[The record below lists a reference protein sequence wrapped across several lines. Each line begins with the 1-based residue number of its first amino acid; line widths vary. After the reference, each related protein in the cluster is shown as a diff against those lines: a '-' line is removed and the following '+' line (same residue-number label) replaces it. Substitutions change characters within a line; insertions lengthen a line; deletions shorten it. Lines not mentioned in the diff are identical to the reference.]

1 MINREIFIK
10 AMTAGGD
17 CGEKHA
23 EKVFVSTKDS
33 IHDFTT
39 NLDLM
44 LGKAMLEDE
53 SPVTNLEYAL
63 HQIQAAIKV
72 LKQEKIEE

>member
-1 MINREIFIK
+1 MIQKEIFVK
-10 AMTAGGD
+10 AMIAGGD

-23 EKVFVSTKDS
+23 EKIYACTKDA
-33 IHDFTT
+33 IHGFTT

-72 LKQEKIEE
+72 LKQENVE

>member
-44 LGKAMLEDE
+44 
-53 SPVTNLEYAL
+53 
-63 HQIQAAIKV
+63 
-72 LKQEKIEE
+72 

>member
-1 MINREIFIK
+1 MTKEIFIK
-10 AMTAGGD
+10 AMIAGGD

-23 EKVFVSTKDS
+23 EKVYTSTRNA
-33 IHDFTT
+33 IHGFTT

-53 SPVTNLEYAL
+53 SPLTNLEYAL
-63 HQIQAAIKV
+63 HQIQSAINV
-72 LKQEKIEE
+72 LKQEKVEQ